1 MWCPEKK
8 GRRNNWP
15 FKLAPLGHYSSSP
28 IALILLL
35 KRLHRHSE
43 GAPQIWP
50 KVDQQKYVENS
61 KLSILFSSTFLL
73 ANPPARHS
81 ALSLDSDEALV
92 VHGAS
97 KITQRGSIEELLF
110 IRIKSIF

>member
-50 KVDQQKYVENS
+50 NVDQQKYVENS
-61 KLSILFSSTFLL
+61 TFHPLFEYILAGQPSC
-73 ANPPARHS
+73 RQS
-81 ALSLDSDEALV
+81 ALSLDYDEALV

-97 KITQRGSIEELLF
+97 KITQRGIIEELLF